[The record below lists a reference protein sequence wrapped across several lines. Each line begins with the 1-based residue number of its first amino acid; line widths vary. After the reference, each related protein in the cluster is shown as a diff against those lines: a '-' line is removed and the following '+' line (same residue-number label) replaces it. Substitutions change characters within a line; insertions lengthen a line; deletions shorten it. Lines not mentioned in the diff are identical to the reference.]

1 MDSFLESVKI
11 TEVLS
16 GMADWALEVFP
27 QIIII
32 LAMSLIGIRL
42 LNIIVSRTK
51 KMMSRQIEKNP
62 HIDTDEGEKRVETL
76 AGIVHSLLKITLLTI
91 VFMLILR
98 AIGVDIGP
106 LLAGA
111 GVIGLAVSFGSRE
124 LVTDFIAGFFLLL
137 ENHVRAGDVAIVNGT
152 GGLVER
158 VGLRTIVL
166 RDVGGVVH
174 VFQNGKINSLSNM
187 TKEWSAM
194 VFNIGVAYKE
204 DVDHVMQ
211 VMQEVGD
218 ELSNDPEWRDQIIDT
233 IEING
238 VDDFAAS
245 SIVIRARYRTKPLKQ
260 WGVGREY
267 RRRLKKRFD
276 ELDIEI
282 PFPHQT
288 VYWGSEIDPLK
299 IAGGTDD
306 DQIRPVDPNIKQQ

>member
-1 MDSFLESVKI
+1 MANIYESLRI
-11 TEVLS
+11 TEALS
-16 GMADWALEVFP
+16 LAGDWALEVFP
-27 QIIII
+27 RIIAI
-32 LAMSLIGIRL
+32 LVVSLIGMRL
-42 LNIIVSRTK
+42 LSITVARTK
-51 KMMSRQIEKNP
+51 KIMARQVEKNP
-62 HIDTDEGEKRVETL
+62 HIDTAEGEKRVETL
-76 AGIVHSLLKITLLTI
+76 SGIIHSLLKVTLLAI

-98 AIGVDIGP
+98 AIGIDIGP

-111 GVIGLAVSFGSRE
+111 GVMGLAISFGARE
-124 LVTDFIAGFFLLL
+124 LVADFISGFFLLL

-166 RDVGGVVH
+166 RDVSGVVH
-174 VFQNGKINSLSNM
+174 VFQNGKISSLSNM

-204 DVDHVMQ
+204 DVDHVMK

-218 ELSNDPEWRDQIIDT
+218 ELSNDPEWRDNIIDT

-238 VDDFAAS
+238 LDDFADSAL
-245 SIVIRARYRTKPLKQ
+245 VIRARYRTKPIMQ
-260 WGVGREY
+260 WSVGREY
-267 RRRLKKRFD
+267 RRRLKKKFD

-288 VYWGSEIDPLK
+288 IYWGSEIDPLK
-299 IAGGTDD
+299 ISGNSGEEQVRTAD
-306 DQIRPVDPNIKQQ
+306 